1 MDLFLAVAQQ
11 GSAGRGWAGLDG
23 GSLEGPRGV
32 SAGLGGTAGPVP
44 LCGSP
49 IAVVNRGWGWFG
61 KGLWGRGSQ
70 LRQGDQCHC
79 WGQRGQHGLVGPA
92 VPWGQWDTGNSSCWP
107 LWGQLCPFL
116 VWRGENNPARAGQE
130 VRAAVQGLE
139 QAVV

>member
-23 GSLEGPRGV
+23 GSMKRPRGV
-32 SAGLGGTAGPVP
+32 SAGLGETAGPVP

-92 VPWGQWDTGNSSCWP
+92 GP
-107 LWGQLCPFL
+107 LGTMGHWEQQLL
-116 VWRGENNPARAGQE
+116 ATLGT
-130 VRAAVQGLE
+130 AVSFSGLE
-139 QAVV
+139 RGKITLHGLGRR